1 MPPSVSSTATSA
13 SCDTWSTSVSS
24 VSSRAESTGLGPR
37 KRRRRDS
44 ELMRAKVSASAS
56 RSSGPSARTVWWG
69 SRASGISPTRTP
81 AARRLFRAERTGASP
96 SMGAMWLTLEGAV
109 NVRDLGGLPV
119 AGGGATRAGVLVRAD
134 NLQGLSAR
142 DVTALEALGLKLVV
156 DLRTSEEIEL
166 EGPGPLVGRVEIR
179 NRSLHPD
186 DGERTDVYVD
196 DRDEARLVRMYMRYL
211 RDRPDSIVAALRDV
225 AHGDGAAIVHCAA
238 GKDRTGMVV
247 ALALSAIGVERDAIV
262 ADYAATGERLLA
274 ILERL
279 KASSTYAGDLEGV
292 DDDVHVPRPETMH
305 RVLSLV
311 DARHGS
317 PNDWLRSHGFE
328 DFDAL
333 RARLT

>member
-1 MPPSVSSTATSA
+1 MTP
-13 SCDTWSTSVSS
+13 
-24 VSSRAESTGLGPR
+24 RALSLF
-37 KRRRRDS
+37 
-44 ELMRAKVSASAS
+44 LA
-56 RSSGPSARTVWWG
+56 
-69 SRASGISPTRTP
+69 
-81 AARRLFRAERTGASP
+81 FRAVN
-96 SMGAMWLTLEGAV
+96 WLTLDGAV
-109 NVRDLGGLPV
+109 NVRDLGGLPLQ
-119 AGGGATRAGVLVRAD
+119 GGGNTRTGVLVRAD
-134 NLQGLSAR
+134 NLQALSAR
-142 DVTALEALGLKLVV
+142 DIAALEGLPLKLVV
-156 DLRTSEEIEL
+156 DLRTTVEIEL
-166 EGPGPLVGRVEIR
+166 EGPGPLVGRVEHR
-179 NRSLHPD
+179 NRSLHPEE
-186 DGERTDVYVD
+186 GERTDVYVD

-279 KASSTYAGDLEGV
+279 KSSSTYADDLEGV

-317 PNDWLRSHGFE
+317 PSDWLRSHGFA

-333 RARLT
+333 RVRLT